1 MIPITPGPPPTEA
14 LAWFRAKGFALGWD
28 WRDVWRE
35 EHALAFTVAKIME
48 LDLLADVRAAV
59 ESALA
64 DGQTFREFAQ
74 ALTPVLQ
81 KAGWWGIQ
89 VQTDPLTGEQREVQL
104 GSPRR
109 LRVIYETNLRTARA
123 AGQWERIQ
131 DTKDALPY
139 LLYTLG
145 PSREHRPEHVKWHGT
160 LLPADDPWWSDH
172 FPPNGWGCKCR
183 VRPVSRREYARL
195 QDTGVQAPPTAETQ
209 LPGGG
214 RTSSKVPVQTTA
226 PPSPTV
232 PWENTRTG
240 ETVQVPVGI
249 DPGWDYNPG
258 ARREHLD
265 ALLADKTRN
274 AS

>member
-1 MIPITPGPPPTEA
+1 M
-14 LAWFRAKGFALGWD
+14 
-28 WRDVWRE
+28 
-35 EHALAFTVAKIME
+35 
-48 LDLLADVRAAV
+48 
-59 ESALA
+59 
-64 DGQTFREFAQ
+64 
-74 ALTPVLQ
+74 
-81 KAGWWGIQ
+81 
-89 VQTDPLTGEQREVQL
+89 QL

-131 DTKDALPY
+131 DAKDALPY

-160 LLPADDPWWSDH
+160 LLPADDPWWNDH
-172 FPPNGWGCKCR
+172 MPPNGWGCKCR
-183 VRPVSRREYARL
+183 VRPVSQREYARL

-209 LPGGG
+209 LPGGS
-214 RTSSKVPVQTTA
+214 RTAAKVPVQTTA

-240 ETVQVPVGI
+240 ETIQVPVGI

-258 ARREHLD
+258 ARRAHLD
-265 ALLADKTRN
+265 ALLAEKTRN
-274 AS
+274 ASQPPA